1 MVTTA
6 PRDYYEV
13 LGVARDADARRIK
26 DAFRELALKY
36 HPDRNKSPEAE
47 ERFKEIA
54 EAYAVLSDPKK
65 RAEYDARG
73 FAGVAGY
80 SAEDLFGG
88 IDFGDLFRDLGFGL
102 DLGGESLFGRFFRRR
117 RAGPARGAD
126 IEVVLT
132 VPLERIHRGGEELVR
147 YTRLVTCPACRGSG
161 AAPGTRP
168 RRCGACD
175 GTGRQVITRQEKR
188 EKAAVRLQQITICP
202 ACGGRGEIIDKPC
215 GECGGRGEIERDE
228 RLTVKVP
235 AGAEE
240 GMALRIPAHGLPSTE
255 PDGVPGD
262 LYVIVRSAPD
272 ARFER
277 LGADLWRTETIDIA
291 DAVLGTR
298 LRVPTLDGAVEVSVP
313 PGTQP
318 EEVLRLRGKGLADF
332 SGGRG
337 DLNLRIQ
344 VRVPEHVSATE
355 RDLYEQL
362 RALKAGQQ
370 RPRKQKR

>member
-1 MVTTA
+1 MDTTA

-26 DAFRELALKY
+26 DAFRELTLKY

-80 SAEDLFGG
+80 SAEDLFSG

-147 YTRLVTCPACRGSG
+147 YTRPVTCPACGGSG
-161 AAPGTRP
+161 AASGSRP

-175 GTGRQVITRQEKR
+175 GTGRQVITQQEKR

-202 ACGGRGEIIDKPC
+202 VCGGRGEVVDKPC
-215 GECGGRGEIERDE
+215 GECGGRGEVERDE

-255 PDGVPGD
+255 PEGVPGD

-272 ARFER
+272 TRFER
-277 LGADLWRTETIDIA
+277 LGTDLWRTETIDIA
-291 DAVLGTR
+291 DAALGTR

-313 PGTQP
+313 PGIQP
-318 EEVLRLRGKGLADF
+318 DEVLRLRGKGLADF

-344 VRVPEHVSATE
+344 VRVPEHPSAAE

-362 RALKAGQQ
+362 RALKTG
-370 RPRKQKR
+370 RRERKHKN